1 MKKNL
6 LLYGAKL
13 DSKKLGAA
21 LEHIFKTNLALQDTG
36 KRGTPICI
44 WGTHGLGKTM
54 LVQEFAKKNKW
65 HLAYCAPAQF
75 EEMGD
80 LHGMPYKVDPDKKT
94 IGDEYTAFAPPD
106 WVPTQEG
113 PGILLLDDINRAD
126 DRILRGLM
134 QLLQNFE
141 LFSWQLP
148 PKWQIVATANPEGG
162 DYSVT
167 PMDDAMLT
175 RLLHLT
181 MVFDPKTWA
190 QWAESAGVDS
200 RGIDFVLTYPEVVSG
215 KRTTPRS
222 LVQFFEQIKDIP
234 NLKDE
239 IEMVSTLAL
248 SSLDDVTV
256 GTFLGFVNDNL
267 EQLVSSEEILEAKD
281 FKKVSKRIEN
291 LSKTEGGG
299 KRVDRLATICTRLY
313 LTLTKEKYEPKNNH
327 SDNLIEFML
336 LKSLPNDLRMSL
348 HSDLMK
354 NGSEKVK
361 KILRDKRLAKL
372 LIGGM

>member
-1 MKKNL
+1 M
-6 LLYGAKL
+6 
-13 DSKKLGAA
+13 
-21 LEHIFKTNLALQDTG
+21 
-36 KRGTPICI
+36 
-44 WGTHGLGKTM
+44 
-54 LVQEFAKKNKW
+54 
-65 HLAYCAPAQF
+65 
-75 EEMGD
+75 
-80 LHGMPYKVDPDKKT
+80 
-94 IGDEYTAFAPPD
+94 
-106 WVPTQEG
+106 
-113 PGILLLDDINRAD
+113 
-126 DRILRGLM
+126 
-134 QLLQNFE
+134 
-141 LFSWQLP
+141 
-148 PKWQIVATANPEGG
+148 
-162 DYSVT
+162 
-167 PMDDAMLT
+167 
-175 RLLHLT
+175 
-181 MVFDPKTWA
+181 
-190 QWAESAGVDS
+190 
-200 RGIDFVLTYPEVVSG
+200 TYPEVVSG

-291 LSKTEGGG
+291 LSKIEGGG

-313 LTLTKEKYEPKNNH
+313 LTLTKDKYEPQSSH
-327 SDNLIEFML
+327 SDNLVEFML

-361 KILRDKRLAKL
+361 KMLRDKRLAKL